1 MFVQNYHGE
10 LLIKQGFAMKNK
22 SLKHCKRKKFFYR
35 FFMRHT
41 PLSGAMFG
49 MAWMIC
55 FGAILPLALWLFAE
69 ITPNWAADS
78 TFNAIIWTLAAFL
91 FFSVCL
97 LTYGYGFLTFAKN
110 FYTILRNDLKKSR
123 FWKLP
128 AFISA
133 AWYEL
138 AGILLLPIAI
148 KKKRWTVL
156 VFILASFGFGFLG
169 FMLDTPLQKWWCF
182 HFGVAFLLFCAI
194 GASCKDEKF
203 QWKSV
208 YPLLGFGIF
217 IAALGVGDFY
227 FHTQIK
233 RSQCEL
239 SQIARRGIFAADW
252 QKRNS
257 FGYSINNEP
266 LKSFCK
272 INMKIDM
279 EKYQIPSE
287 AEKYLSELRKTQADK
302 FLAIEKL
309 LELKPQRIAYNWVE
323 PGETLAC
330 LLLPDLQ
337 CFRTAAQL
345 RTLEIRANAADKT
358 VVAKCNQDL
367 LKLREWC
374 VYNETLLS
382 KLVAG
387 AMDNLRLYAL
397 SYAMASGVYSKE
409 EMTKLI
415 GDVPDWSRQFSET
428 FASENALTEE
438 IINLLK
444 IASAKDIQGLKICKF
459 AKFSW
464 KYYQKFAPL
473 FAKINLK
480 RDYLFTLNYYL
491 KINSLLY
498 RDDLSGL
505 EKRKL
510 AHFNR
515 DRLEAE
521 CFISSSIAIPDF
533 SNLLVRIDRTRD
545 VRQMALLAAE
555 VMEYRN
561 LHGRLPEDLSFLPE
575 MPLSKLD
582 HKPLM
587 YKKTTDGFRIFSH
600 NDKGE
605 KPDEKDIAYSYRVR
619 LPETCRTFPL
629 TDNVRANTH
638 I

>member
-1 MFVQNYHGE
+1 MFVQDCHGE
-10 LLIKQGFAMKNK
+10 LLIEQGFAMKNK

-41 PLSGAMFG
+41 PRSGAMFG

-78 TFNAIIWTLAAFL
+78 TFNAIVWALIVFL
-91 FFSVCL
+91 LFCICL
-97 LTYGYGFLTFAKN
+97 LTYGYGFLTFTKN

-182 HFGVAFLLFCAI
+182 HFGVAFMLFCAI

-600 NDKGE
+600 TDKGE

-619 LPETCRTFPL
+619 LPETCR
-629 TDNVRANTH
+629 DNVR
-638 I
+638 

>member
-1 MFVQNYHGE
+1 MFVQNCHGE
-10 LLIKQGFAMKNK
+10 LLIEQGFAMKNK

-78 TFNAIIWTLAAFL
+78 TFNAIVWALIVFL
-91 FFSVCL
+91 LFCICL
-97 LTYGYGFLTFAKN
+97 LTYGYGFLTFTKN

-182 HFGVAFLLFCAI
+182 HVGVAFMLFCAI

-480 RDYLFTLNYYL
+480 RDYLFSLNYYL

-510 AHFNR
+510 AHLDR
-515 DRLEAE
+515 DRLETE

-545 VRQMALLAAE
+545 IRQMALLAAE
-555 VMEYRN
+555 VMEYQN
-561 LHGRLPEDLSFLPE
+561 HHGRLPEDLSFLPE
-575 MPLSKLD
+575 VPLSKLD

-587 YKKTTDGFRIFSH
+587 YEKTTDGFRIFSH
-600 NDKGE
+600 TDKGK

>member
-1 MFVQNYHGE
+1 MFVQDCHGE
-10 LLIKQGFAMKNK
+10 LLIEQGFAMKNK

-41 PLSGAMFG
+41 PRSGAMFG

-55 FGAILPLALWLFAE
+55 FGAILPLALCFFAE

-78 TFNAIIWTLAAFL
+78 TFNAIVWALIVFL
-91 FFSVCL
+91 LFCICL
-97 LTYGYGFLTFAKN
+97 LTYGYGFLTFTKN

-182 HFGVAFLLFCAI
+182 HFGVAFMLFCAI

-257 FGYSINNEP
+257 LGYSINNEP

-382 KLVAG
+382 KLVVG

-415 GDVPDWSRQFSET
+415 GDAPDWSRQFSET

-438 IINLLK
+438 VINLLK
-444 IASAKDIQGLKICKF
+444 TASAKDIQGLKICKF

-464 KYYQKFAPL
+464 EYYQKFAPL

-480 RDYLFTLNYYL
+480 RDYLFSLNYYL

-510 AHFNR
+510 AHLDR
-515 DRLEAE
+515 DRLETE

-587 YKKTTDGFRIFSH
+587 YEKTTDGFRIFSH
-600 NDKGE
+600 TDKGK
-605 KPDEKDIAYSYRVR
+605 KPDEKDIAHSYRVR

>member
-1 MFVQNYHGE
+1 
-10 LLIKQGFAMKNK
+10 MKNK

-41 PLSGAMFG
+41 PRSGAMFG

-78 TFNAIIWTLAAFL
+78 TFNAIVWALIVFL
-91 FFSVCL
+91 LFCICL
-97 LTYGYGFLTFAKN
+97 LTYGYGFLTFTKN

-182 HFGVAFLLFCAI
+182 HFGVAFMLFCAI

-382 KLVAG
+382 KLVVG

-415 GDVPDWSRQFSET
+415 GDAPDWSRQFSET

-438 IINLLK
+438 VINLLK
-444 IASAKDIQGLKICKF
+444 TASAKDIQGLKICKF

-464 KYYQKFAPL
+464 EYYQKFAPL

-480 RDYLFTLNYYL
+480 RDYLFSLNYYL

-510 AHFNR
+510 AHLDR
-515 DRLEAE
+515 DRLETE

-575 MPLSKLD
+575 VPLSKLD

-587 YKKTTDGFRIFSH
+587 YEKTTDGFRIFSH
-600 NDKGE
+600 TDKGE

-619 LPETCRTFPL
+619 LPETCR
-629 TDNVRANTH
+629 DNVR
-638 I
+638 

>member
-1 MFVQNYHGE
+1 
-10 LLIKQGFAMKNK
+10 MKNK

-41 PLSGAMFG
+41 PRSGAMFG

-55 FGAILPLALWLFAE
+55 FGAILPLALCFFAE

-78 TFNAIIWTLAAFL
+78 TFNAIVWALIVFL
-91 FFSVCL
+91 LFCICL
-97 LTYGYGFLTFAKN
+97 LTYGYGFLTFTKN

-182 HFGVAFLLFCAI
+182 HFGVAFMLFCAI

-257 FGYSINNEP
+257 LGYSINNEP

-309 LELKPQRIAYNWVE
+309 LELKPQQIAYNWVE
-323 PGETLAC
+323 PGETVAR

-444 IASAKDIQGLKICKF
+444 TASVKDIQGLKICKF

-464 KYYQKFAPL
+464 EYYQKFAPL

-480 RDYLFTLNYYL
+480 RDYLFSLNYYL

-510 AHFNR
+510 AHLDR
-515 DRLEAE
+515 DRLETE

-545 VRQMALLAAE
+545 IRQMALLAAE
-555 VMEYRN
+555 VMEYQN
-561 LHGRLPEDLSFLPE
+561 HHGKLPEDLSFLPE
-575 MPLSKLD
+575 VPLSKLD

-600 NDKGE
+600 TDKGK
-605 KPDEKDIAYSYRVR
+605 KPDEKDIAYSYRVC

-629 TDNVRANTH
+629 TDKVRANTH

>member
-1 MFVQNYHGE
+1 MFVQNCHGE
-10 LLIKQGFAMKNK
+10 LLIEQGFAMKNK

-41 PLSGAMFG
+41 PRSGAMFG

-78 TFNAIIWTLAAFL
+78 TFNAIVWALIVFL
-91 FFSVCL
+91 LFCICL
-97 LTYGYGFLTFAKN
+97 LTYGYGFLTFTKN

-182 HFGVAFLLFCAI
+182 HFGVAFMLFCAI

-382 KLVAG
+382 KLVVG

-415 GDVPDWSRQFSET
+415 GDAPDWSRQFSET

-438 IINLLK
+438 VINLLK
-444 IASAKDIQGLKICKF
+444 TASAKDIQGLKICKF

-464 KYYQKFAPL
+464 EYYQKFAPL

-480 RDYLFTLNYYL
+480 RDYLFSLNYYL

-510 AHFNR
+510 AHLDR
-515 DRLEAE
+515 DRLETE

-575 MPLSKLD
+575 VPLSKLD

-587 YKKTTDGFRIFSH
+587 YEKTTDGFRIFSH
-600 NDKGE
+600 TDKGE

-619 LPETCRTFPL
+619 LPETCR
-629 TDNVRANTH
+629 DNVR
-638 I
+638 

>member
-1 MFVQNYHGE
+1 MFVQDCHGE
-10 LLIKQGFAMKNK
+10 LLIEQGFAMKNK

-41 PLSGAMFG
+41 PRSGAMFG

-78 TFNAIIWTLAAFL
+78 TFNAIVWALIVFL
-91 FFSVCL
+91 LFCICL
-97 LTYGYGFLTFAKN
+97 LTYGYGFLTFTKN

-182 HFGVAFLLFCAI
+182 HFGVAFMLFCAI

-382 KLVAG
+382 KLVVG

-415 GDVPDWSRQFSET
+415 GDAPDWSRQFSET

-438 IINLLK
+438 VINLLK
-444 IASAKDIQGLKICKF
+444 TASAKDIQGLKICKF

-464 KYYQKFAPL
+464 EYYQKFAPL

-480 RDYLFTLNYYL
+480 RDYLFSLNYYL

-510 AHFNR
+510 AHLDR
-515 DRLEAE
+515 DRLETE

-575 MPLSKLD
+575 VPLSKLD

-587 YKKTTDGFRIFSH
+587 YEKTTDGFRIFSH
-600 NDKGE
+600 TDKGE

-619 LPETCRTFPL
+619 LPETCR
-629 TDNVRANTH
+629 DNVR
-638 I
+638 